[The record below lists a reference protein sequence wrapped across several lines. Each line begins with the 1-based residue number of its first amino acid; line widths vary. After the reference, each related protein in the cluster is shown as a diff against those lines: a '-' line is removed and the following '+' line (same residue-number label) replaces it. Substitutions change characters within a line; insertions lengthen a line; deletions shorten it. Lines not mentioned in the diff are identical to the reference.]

1 MYLGG
6 FPGGSDTPTLISE
19 GQIGIDQAN
28 MKRKSV
34 RKEKKHLQGLKNRR
48 SEKISLVSPK
58 FRAGGRCVEMR
69 DGGVSR
75 HQITK
80 SFVTVF
86 SNLQFIMRAMGS
98 ISVQVI

>member
-48 SEKISLVSPK
+48 S
-58 FRAGGRCVEMR
+58 
-69 DGGVSR
+69 
-75 HQITK
+75 
-80 SFVTVF
+80 
-86 SNLQFIMRAMGS
+86 
-98 ISVQVI
+98 